1 MKHFPLPRPETSR
14 GHTALMARQSPR
26 ARNPLRDNVFYDKQ
40 IQTLIIP
47 LQTLLLIKHLFCD
60 LLLFSLSSSKF
71 KFCWLK
77 MKLTSTIN
85 VLKISKLSLTNR
97 LYPVVWPLTFLLH
110 NLLQTAGTEY
120 RRCNI
125 FFLKCNLLQRCLS
138 IHSVLNFNEEIK
150 VNNVSSF

>member
-1 MKHFPLPRPETSR
+1 MKHFPLPRPETSS
-14 GHTALMARQSPR
+14 GDTALMARQSPR

-47 LQTLLLIKHLFCD
+47 LQTLLLIKHLCTYSVCD
-60 LLLFSLSSSKF
+60 RLLVSWTSSRMI

-110 NLLQTAGTEY
+110 NLLQTDAGTEY

-125 FFLKCNLLQRCLS
+125 FFLKCNLLHRYF
-138 IHSVLNFNEEIK
+138 IFTF
-150 VNNVSSF
+150 SFKF

>member
-1 MKHFPLPRPETSR
+1 MKHFPLPRPETSS
-14 GHTALMARQSPR
+14 GDTALMARQSPR

-60 LLLFSLSSSKF
+60 LLLFSLPSSRI

-97 LYPVVWPLTFLLH
+97 LSCGVTLDLSSPQFATNCWNWISKMQH
-110 NLLQTAGTEY
+110 
-120 RRCNI
+120 
-125 FFLKCNLLQRCLS
+125 FFSEMQPPPEMS
-138 IHSVLNFNEEIK
+138 IHTF
-150 VNNVSSF
+150 SFKF